1 MADTIVKSFVID
13 TTESEQNLKELNT
26 QIKATTATINS
37 ASQSFSLDT
46 KDSEQNLEGINA
58 QVKELG
64 DELKQI
70 PNDIPKDTIPADI
83 VPPEAITNT
92 KSLKVQLRELQ
103 AQLAATDPDSAKYRE
118 LAQAAGELKDRVQDA
133 AQAVGTQAG
142 GAFERVGGSLG
153 LVTSRIANLD
163 FEGAAEGAK
172 QLAANIGQVKPGDI
186 ANGIKGIGS
195 AFASVG
201 KALLSN
207 PIFLIGAAIA
217 AAVVY
222 SEELLSLIDG
232 VSDAETERLN
242 AQKES
247 AAQSKQ
253 QLDAIGQQENILR
266 LAGKTEKEILQTK
279 IAQAQQAILDQK
291 AVIESLRIQ
300 RDAQIQAAERNRDIL
315 KGLLNFIS
323 LPITA
328 LLAGVDILTEKLN
341 GLGLISDETFAKFG
355 NLRDK
360 FTTSIAEL
368 VFDPAEVAKEGDDAL
383 AAAEKGL
390 KDLENAQAGFQLSI
404 NQINQ
409 KGADERQKQRDEEL
423 AAEQKLAQQI
433 LETRRKTA
441 EQSLKI
447 TEQIRK
453 DATKPVESTKTE
465 VKNFDDEIKAQRD
478 AEERRISLMA
488 DGVDKEI
495 AIADLK
501 AIRLRDSAQGNA
513 EQLAAIAAQNAA
525 EVAAIQE
532 NAARKELA
540 EAQAVKDAKLDL
552 ASQSFGAIAALATS
566 FGKGDEARAKKAF
579 KIQKAASIAQATVDT
594 YKGAQGVFANA
605 AINPSTVLFPAQP
618 YIQAALAVA
627 AGLVNVKNI
636 ASQQFQ
642 SSGTPPSNDSPPPP
656 SVGGGGNDS
665 QPAQFNPL
673 ASQFIQNQPEQITP
687 RAFVLAGDVASQ
699 QEVREKVQDL
709 ARLG

>member
-13 TTESEQNLKELNT
+13 TTESEQNLKELNV
-26 QIKATTATINS
+26 QINATSTAINNG
-37 ASQSFSLDT
+37 AQSFD
-46 KDSEQNLEGINA
+46 NVAVA
-58 QVKELG
+58 Q
-64 DELKQI
+64 DEVV
-70 PNDIPKDTIPADI
+70 TSS
-83 VPPEAITNT
+83 
-92 KSLKVQLRELQ
+92 KSLKAQLRELQ

-118 LAQAAGELKDRVQDA
+118 LAQAAGELKDKIQDA

-142 GAFERVGGSLG
+142 GAFERVSGSLG
-153 LVTSRIANLD
+153 LVTSRISNLD

-172 QLAANIGQVKPGDI
+172 QLAANIGQIKPGDI
-186 ANGIKGIGS
+186 TKGIQGIGS
-195 AFASVG
+195 ALGSVG
-201 KALLSN
+201 KALLTN

-217 AAVVY
+217 AAIVY
-222 SEELLSLIDG
+222 ADELLSLVDG
-232 VSDAETERLN
+232 VSSAETERLN

-266 LAGKTEKEILQTK
+266 LAGRTEKEILQTK

-291 AVIESLRIQ
+291 AVIESLRVQ
-300 RDAQIQAAERNRDIL
+300 KDAQVEAAERNRDIL
-315 KGLLNFIS
+315 KGLLNFVS

-341 GLGLISDETFAKFG
+341 ALGFISNETFAKFG
-355 NLRDK
+355 NLREK

-409 KGADERQKQRDEEL
+409 KAADDRKTAREKEAADAKTAADAALKAEQQAAEELEKIRQQELDNELKRINEL
-423 AAEQKLAQQI
+423 AAARKKANEDRIAEEDAQFALRQELTLTDQQKEIQAAVKLSEDRLKVAGDDAALQKLVTDQR
-433 LETRRKTA
+433 E
-441 EQSLKI
+441 
-447 TEQIRK
+447 K
-453 DATKPVESTKTE
+453 D
-465 VKNFDDEIKAQRD
+465 
-478 AEERRISLMA
+478 
-488 DGVDKEI
+488 
-495 AIADLK
+495 IADIIAK
-501 AIRLRDSAQGNA
+501 YKGQTTTTNAQSNSQ
-513 EQLAAIAAQNAA
+513 QLQDDQNLYAA
-525 EVAAIQE
+525 
-532 NAARKELA
+532 KL
-540 EAQAVKDAKLDL
+540 QAVSD
-552 ASQSFGAIAALATS
+552 SFGAIASLATA

-642 SSGTPPSNDSPPPP
+642 STTPPSNDSPPPP
-656 SVGGGGNDS
+656 SVGGGGNES

-673 ASQFIQNQPEQITP
+673 AAQFIQNQPEQITP
-687 RAFVLAGDVASQ
+687 RAFVLAGDVSSQ

>member
-1 MADTIVKSFVID
+1 MADTIVKKFVID

-26 QIKATTATINS
+26 QINSTSTAVNNT
-37 ASQSFSLDT
+37 AQSFDNVAAA
-46 KDSEQNLEGINA
+46 EQEVA
-58 QVKELG
+58 
-64 DELKQI
+64 
-70 PNDIPKDTIPADI
+70 TSS
-83 VPPEAITNT
+83 
-92 KSLKVQLRELQ
+92 KSLKAQLRELQ

-118 LAQAAGELKDRVQDA
+118 LAAAAGELKDRISDA
-133 AQAVGTQAG
+133 AEAVGTQAG

-172 QLAANIGQVKPGDI
+172 QLAVNIGQVKPGDI
-186 ANGIKGIGS
+186 ANGIKSIGS

-201 KALLSN
+201 KALLTN

-217 AAVVY
+217 AAIVY

-247 AAQSKQ
+247 AAQSKE
-253 QLDAIGQQENILR
+253 QLDAISQQENILR
-266 LAGKTEKEILQTK
+266 LAGKTEREILEIK
-279 IAQAQQAILDQK
+279 IKQAQQAIIDQK
-291 AVIESLRIQ
+291 AVIESLRVQ
-300 RDAQIQAAERNRDIL
+300 KEQQIAAAERNRDIL
-315 KGLLNFIS
+315 KGLLNFVS

-341 GLGLISDETFAKFG
+341 ALGFISDETFAKFG

-360 FTTSIAEL
+360 FTTSVAEL
-368 VFDPAEVAKEGDDAL
+368 VFNPADVAKEGDDAL
-383 AAAEKGL
+383 KEAEKAL
-390 KDLENAQAGFQLSI
+390 QNLENQQAGFQLSI
-404 NQINQ
+404 KQMNE
-409 KGADERQKQRDEEL
+409 KAADERQKTRDAEL
-423 AAEQKLAQQI
+423 AAEQKLAEQI
-433 LETRRKTA
+433 LATRKKTA
-441 EQSLKI
+441 EESAKI
-447 TEQIRK
+447 TQQIRK
-453 DATKPVESTKTE
+453 DAAKPVESTKSELT
-465 VKNFDDEIKAQRD
+465 NYD
-478 AEERRISLMA
+478 AELKALRDSQEAQIMLME

-495 AIADLK
+495 ALADLK
-501 AIRLRDSAQGNA
+501 AMKLRDGAKGNA
-513 EQLAAIAAQNAA
+513 DQLKAIAAQNAA
-525 EVAAIQE
+525 DVEAIQQR
-532 NAARKELA
+532 AAQKELA
-540 EAQAVKDAKLDL
+540 DAQAVQDAKLAL
-552 ASQSFGAIAALATS
+552 ASQSLGAIANLATA

-594 YKGAQGVFANA
+594 YKGAQGIFANA
-605 AINPSTVLFPAQP
+605 AINPATVLFPAQP

-642 SSGTPPSNDSPPPP
+642 GNTPPSTSTPPP
-656 SVGGGGNDS
+656 SVGGGGGES

-673 ASQFIQNQPEQITP
+673 AAQFINDRPEQLTP